1 MKAILLLFIL
11 ILFLSDILSSGNYIY
26 IYYLFIKKK
35 VPVKIITIV
44 LVVLLKINVIG
55 IIKNVKII
63 IILKIMN
70 IISPNIRYN
79 LVNKRNALKKKIQ
92 KQHNL

>member
-92 KQHNL
+92 KQHYL